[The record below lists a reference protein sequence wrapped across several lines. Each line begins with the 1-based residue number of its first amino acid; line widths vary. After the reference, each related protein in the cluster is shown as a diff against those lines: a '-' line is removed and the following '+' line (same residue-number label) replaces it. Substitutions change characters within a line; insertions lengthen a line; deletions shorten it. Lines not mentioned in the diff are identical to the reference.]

1 MLYRL
6 KNESYKSYIKETQ
19 SDVFIGNSEL
29 QSEQK
34 LNESGSIFIKTL
46 THVPQSVENLTEKII
61 AHFVEVDIETVK
73 NDAVVFF

>member
-46 THVPQSVENLTEKII
+46 THVPQSVENLAEKII